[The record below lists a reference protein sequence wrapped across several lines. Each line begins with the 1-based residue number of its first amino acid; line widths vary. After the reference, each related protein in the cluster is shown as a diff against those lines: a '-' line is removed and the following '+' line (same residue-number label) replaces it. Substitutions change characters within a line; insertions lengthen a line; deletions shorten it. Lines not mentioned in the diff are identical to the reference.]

1 MRWEAWIL
9 AVWIGLIGFTV
20 VYSGYR
26 NGDRNTIIHSWVYA
40 IAIGLI
46 IRLGTH

>member
-20 VYSGYR
+20 VTTAIR
-26 NGDRNTIIHSWVYA
+26 NGRHPLTQIWVYA